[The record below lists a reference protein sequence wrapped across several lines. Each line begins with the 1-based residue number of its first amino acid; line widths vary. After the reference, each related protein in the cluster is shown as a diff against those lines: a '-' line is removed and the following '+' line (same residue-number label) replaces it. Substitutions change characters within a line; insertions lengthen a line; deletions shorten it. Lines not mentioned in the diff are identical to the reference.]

1 MKPGPFTSLCQ
12 LAYILVVA
20 LPVVCI
26 YAVSAVLAL
35 PFAGMS
41 RIVTPVCNLGKIR
54 TR

>member
-12 LAYILVVA
+12 LSFILLVV
-20 LPVVCI
+20 LPVVCV

-41 RIVTPVCNLGKIR
+41 RIVTPVCNFAKIKP
-54 TR
+54 

>member
-12 LAYILVVA
+12 LAYVLVVC
-20 LPVVCI
+20 LPVVCV

-41 RIVTPVCNLGKIR
+41 RIVTPVINFARIKN
-54 TR
+54 